1 MDITNLKKSLDFK
14 NNSGC
19 DVLVSIIISVL
30 LVTNVLYSTFVKY
43 ALVEN
48 KIFGNELASQLQN
61 ITNTSGGR
69 YQNMMT
75 QLIKQ
80 VVYIL
85 IALKLS
91 EHLKIFGGSNMKSL
105 MMLAGFTTIVSVLL
119 DVVLG
124 FVLEALEQGNVAG
137 DFLATTPSLTDA
149 PMTLLWQFILSSLV
163 AFVTYFLL
171 ANGLCNKFYFIF
183 MFFIALFVSLVFF
196 KSN

>member
-1 MDITNLKKSLDFK
+1 MDIANLKKTLDFK

-19 DVLVSIIISVL
+19 DVLVAIFISVL
-30 LVTNVLYSTFVKY
+30 LVTNILYSTFVKY

-48 KIFGNELASQLQN
+48 KIFGNELANQLQN
-61 ITNTSGGR
+61 ITNTTDGR
-69 YQNMMT
+69 YGNMMT

-91 EHLKIFGGSNMKSL
+91 EHLKLFTGSNMKSL

-119 DVVLG
+119 DVILG
-124 FVLEALEQGNVAG
+124 FILEALNQGDAAG
-137 DFLATTPSLTDA
+137 DFLSTTPSLKDA

-163 AFVTYFLL
+163 AFVAYFLL

>member
-1 MDITNLKKSLDFK
+1 MDITNLKQSLDFK

-19 DVLVSIIISVL
+19 DVLVAIFISVL
-30 LVTNVLYSTFVKY
+30 FVTNILYSTFVKY

-48 KIFGNELASQLQN
+48 KIFGNDLAQQLQK
-61 ITNTSGGR
+61 ITASASGR
-69 YQNMMT
+69 YEGMMT

-91 EHLKIFGGSNMKSL
+91 EHLKLFTGSSMKSL

-119 DVVLG
+119 DVLLG
-124 FVLEALEQGNVAG
+124 FILEALNQGDAAG
-137 DFLATTPSLTDA
+137 DFLATTPSLKDA

-163 AFVTYFLL
+163 SFVAYFLL
-171 ANGLCNKFYFIF
+171 AKGLCNKFHFIF

-196 KSN
+196 KS

>member
-1 MDITNLKKSLDFK
+1 MDLANIKKSLDLK

-19 DVLVSIIISVL
+19 DVLVAIVISVL

-48 KIFGNELASQLQN
+48 KIFGNELANQLQN
-61 ITNTSGGR
+61 ITSTTNGKYG
-69 YQNMMT
+69 NMMT

-91 EHLKIFGGSNMKSL
+91 EQLKLFTGSNIKSV

-119 DVVLG
+119 DVILS
-124 FVLEALEQGNVAG
+124 FTLEALDQGNVAG
-137 DFLATTPSLTDA
+137 DLLSTTPSLKDA
-149 PMTLLWQFILSSLV
+149 PMALLWQFILSSLV
-163 AFVTYFLL
+163 SFIAYFLL
-171 ANGLCNKFYFIF
+171 GYGLCNKFYFIF
-183 MFFIALFVSLVFF
+183 MFFIALFVSLIFF